1 MDANWQRCYAAF
13 LSHIESISGSV
24 RSRATYRYTL
34 DLFFKDGRNPDT
46 YSRSDVQNFLDAPSH
61 LQYQHGQS
69 VKPGTRNQRLMCL
82 NSFYKFAAT
91 FETDGMLLFEGRS
104 PTFGLRYLKVGSSP
118 KGLSASELSQ
128 FFSIIPTNSTKG
140 LRDRAIFLTFFWT
153 GRRRSEIARL
163 RWADIEHV
171 TIVEPDG
178 SRRPGV
184 VYQFIAKGKS
194 REIQRAELP
203 TPAWHAINRYLQ
215 ASGRL
220 DTIQP
225 SDALFTSTR
234 PDQRNQGLTG
244 DYFNSEF
251 KRYCK
256 LAGLSPSYSLH
267 SLRHSAARL
276 RYEAGSSIQDIQQY
290 LGHSS
295 LATTDVYLKRL
306 SGVADVGAK
315 LLQERFGDL

>member
-1 MDANWQRCYAAF
+1 MDARWQHCYAAF
-13 LSHIESISGSV
+13 LSHIESISGST
-24 RSRATYRYTL
+24 RSRATYAYTL
-34 DLFFKDGRNPDT
+34 NLFFADHDPAT
-46 YSRSDVQNFLDAPSH
+46 ATRSDVQAFLDAPSH
-61 LQYQHGQS
+61 LKYQHGQS

-91 FETDGMLLFEGRS
+91 FEVDGMLLFEGRS
-104 PTFGLRYLKVGSSP
+104 PTFGLRYLRIGSSP

-140 LRDRAIFLTFFWT
+140 LRDRALFLMFFWT

-194 REIQRAELP
+194 RDVQRAELP
-203 TPAWHAINRYLQ
+203 TPAWLALERYLQ
-215 ASGRL
+215 AANRL

-234 PDQRNQGLTG
+234 PDQPDRALTG

-251 KRYCK
+251 KRYCR
-256 LAGLSPSYSLH
+256 LAGLSPDYSLH
-267 SLRHSAARL
+267 SLRHSAARE
-276 RYEAGSSIQDIQQY
+276 RYSAGSSIQDIQNF

-295 LATTDVYLKRL
+295 IGTTDIYLKRL
-306 SGVADVGAK
+306 SGISDPGAK
-315 LLQERFGDL
+315 LLESRFKDL

>member
-1 MDANWQRCYAAF
+1 MDARWQQCYSAF
-13 LSHIESISGSV
+13 LAHIESISGSV
-24 RSRATYRYTL
+24 RSRATYNYVL
-34 DLFFKDGRNPDT
+34 ALFFADGRNPDQ

-61 LQYQHGQS
+61 LKYQQGRA

-91 FETDGMLLFEGRS
+91 FEIDGMLLFEGRS
-104 PTFGLRYLKVGSSP
+104 PAFGTSYLKIGSSP

-128 FFSIIPTNSTKG
+128 FFSDIPDDTVKG
-140 LRDRAIFLTFFWT
+140 LRDRSIFLVYFWT

-163 RWADIEHV
+163 TWADLEHV

-194 REIQRAELP
+194 RDIQRAELP
-203 TPAWHAINRYLQ
+203 APAWNALERYLI
-215 ASGRL
+215 ASRRL
-220 DTIQP
+220 ETIQP
-225 SDALFTSTR
+225 TDPLFVSTR
-234 PDQRNQGLTG
+234 PDQPNQGLTG
-244 DYFNSEF
+244 DYCNSEF

-256 LAGLSPSYSLH
+256 LAGLSPAYSLH
-267 SLRHSAARL
+267 SLRHTAARL

-306 SGVADVGAK
+306 SGVADTGAK
-315 LLQERFGDL
+315 LLQERFGNL